1 MLNLLKIIAER
12 RLKMIYLDNS
22 ATTPV
27 ASDVLE
33 TFVKVNENFWGN
45 PSSLHAFGAKA
56 EQLLIQAE
64 KQILTL
70 LKADQHKVLFTSG
83 ATESNNLAI
92 KGVCEAYK
100 NRGRHIITTKVEHD
114 SVYETVRGLEA
125 NGFDVTYIDIKGT
138 KEDILKAIESAIRPD
153 TILISM
159 MHVNSEMGRVLPVY
173 EVGQLIK
180 KYPKIKFHV
189 DAVQSVGKLIVD
201 IKKMNVD
208 LLSLSAHKIHGIK
221 GSGAL
226 IVNQYVKLM
235 PQITGGHQMYGLR
248 AGTIDVASAVALAK
262 AVRLITEPINQN
274 YEKTTKLTQTF
285 MKQLTEIEGVSL
297 NRYVGEYSPYIIN
310 LTVAHIKGET
320 LVHAL
325 EEHQIYISS
334 KSACAS
340 KTAQASRVLLA
351 LGLSEQVALNSV
363 RISLSDATTK
373 KELDAFIT
381 ALKTITVQMRKEM
394 MK

>member
-1 MLNLLKIIAER
+1 
-12 RLKMIYLDNS
+12 MIYLDNS

-27 ASDVLE
+27 ASEVLE
-33 TFVKVNENFWGN
+33 AFVKVNQNFWGN
-45 PSSLHAFGAKA
+45 PSSLHAFGARA

-64 KQILTL
+64 KQILSL

-92 KGVCEAYK
+92 KGVCHAYQ

-125 NGFDVTYIDIKGT
+125 QGFRVTYIDIKGS
-138 KEDILKAIESAIRPD
+138 KEQILSDIKAALCDE

-180 KYPKIKFHV
+180 KYPKVKFHV
-189 DAVQSVGKLIVD
+189 DAVQSVGKLNVD

-208 LLSLSAHKIHGIK
+208 LLSLSAHKIHGVK

-226 IVNQYVKLM
+226 IVNQYVKLV

-262 AVRLITEPINQN
+262 AIRLIVEPVAKN
-274 YEKTTKLTQTF
+274 YQHISELSSSFIQKLEK
-285 MKQLTEIEGVSL
+285 IEDVTL
-297 NRYVGEYSPYIIN
+297 NRAEGEHSPYIIN
-310 LTVAHIKGET
+310 FAVTHIKGET

-340 KTAQASRVLLA
+340 KTAQASRILLS
-351 LGLSEQVALNSV
+351 LGLSEKIALNSV
-363 RISLSDATTK
+363 RVSLSDRTTNE
-373 KELDAFIT
+373 ELDAFIT